1 MDPKIQHA
9 KTHNDYNVAVICAMT
24 FEMSALRY
32 MLDQEH
38 PRLRT
43 KEGDPNIYT
52 LGELH
57 GHNVVL
63 ASLPGIQGK
72 GSAAT
77 VATNLARTFPCIMWR
92 FLVGIGGGVPT
103 KQHDIRL
110 GDVVVSMPEGQY
122 GGVVQYDLGKATE
135 DSFRLK
141 GFLMAPPS
149 SLRSAVETMRSDLM
163 TKDNKI
169 DEFISAMMKKGRRLA
184 AYARPS
190 NESDTLFKA
199 GYTHESDV
207 SSCGQCDRSNCA
219 ERPTRDFAGPE
230 IHYGLIASGDSVVKD
245 TARRSAIIRE
255 VGDVLCFE
263 MEAAGMMT
271 EFPCIVIRGISD
283 YADSHKNDH
292 WHYYAAAAAA
302 ACAKELLSYL
312 DPDDFGSSRLWP
324 KLPPDHES
332 RASNVFHGTGIQN
345 TGSGSFSVGKN
356 LNIS

>member
-1 MDPKIQHA
+1 MIDLKSQH
-9 KTHNDYNVAVICAMT
+9 TRSHNDYNIAVVCAMT

-38 PRLRT
+38 PRLPT

-57 GHNVVL
+57 GHHVVL
-63 ASLPGIQGK
+63 ASLPGTQGK

-77 VATNLARTFPCIMWR
+77 VATNLARTFPCIKWR
-92 FLVGIGGGVPT
+92 FLVGIGGGVPS
-103 KQHDIRL
+103 KKHDIRL

-122 GGVVQYDLGKATE
+122 GGVVQYDLGKDTE
-135 DSFRLK
+135 EDFHLK

-163 TKDNKI
+163 VKESRI

-190 NESDTLFKA
+190 DEADILFDA
-199 GYTHESDV
+199 GYSHESNV
-207 SSCGQCDRSNCA
+207 SSCDQCDRSRCV
-219 ERPTRDFAGPE
+219 ERPTRDFHDPE
-230 IHYGLIASGDSVVKD
+230 IHYGLIASGDSVVKSP
-245 TARRSAIIRE
+245 TRRNAIIRE

-263 MEAAGMMT
+263 MEAAGIMT
-271 EFPCIVIRGISD
+271 EFPGIVICGISD
-283 YADSHKNDH
+283 YADSHKNDR
-292 WHYYAAAAAA
+292 WHYYAAATAA
-302 ACAKELLSYL
+302 ACAKEVLSYL
-312 DPDDFGSSRLWP
+312 DPEEVKSSRLP
-324 KLPPDHES
+324 SDHES
-332 RASNVFHGTGIQN
+332 RASNVFKGNGIQH